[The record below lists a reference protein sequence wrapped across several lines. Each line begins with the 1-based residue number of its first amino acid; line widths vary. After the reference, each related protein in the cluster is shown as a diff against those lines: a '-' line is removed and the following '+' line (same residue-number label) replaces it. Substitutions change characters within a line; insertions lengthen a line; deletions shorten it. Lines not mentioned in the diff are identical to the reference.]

1 MLLVP
6 VGDGLGQLFQLPAV
20 VELDLGSAP
29 EDVLELCDDALL
41 DLQTPIQTL
50 ELIVQL
56 KSDVWKEK
64 QEKKLPSE

>member
-29 EDVLELCDDALL
+29 EDVLELSDDALL

-56 KSDVWKEK
+56 
-64 QEKKLPSE
+64 